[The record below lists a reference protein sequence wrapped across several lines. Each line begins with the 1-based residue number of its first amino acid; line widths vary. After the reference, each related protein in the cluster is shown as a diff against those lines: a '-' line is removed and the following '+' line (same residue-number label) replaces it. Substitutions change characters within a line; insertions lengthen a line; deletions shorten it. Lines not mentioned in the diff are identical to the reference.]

1 MRIIWTERAA
11 KQLDQIYNY
20 IATDSLLY
28 AHRTIDQIIER
39 ADSLSRNPRKGVK
52 VPEYSAETIRQVLF
66 PPYRIIH
73 LIKEDENTI
82 DKNSRSSSARIVGEV
97 IFSYPFSDTPFS
109 LKRICIG

>member
-1 MRIIWTERAA
+1 MRILWTERAE
-11 KQLDQIYNY
+11 KQLDQIYSY

-39 ADSLSRNPRKGVK
+39 AESLSRNPRKGVK
-52 VPEYSAETIRQVLF
+52 VPEYADETIRQILY

-82 DKNSRSSSARIVGEV
+82 EILSVLHTSREMPIE
-97 IFSYPFSDTPFS
+97 PE
-109 LKRICIG
+109 KM